1 MPPGEVLANA
11 SAHSPSITSA
21 QLQLAQLGYDEN
33 GPITGTMNA
42 PTVQAVKAFQAA
54 HHLAVTGQL
63 DAPTRQAIQLAA
75 ANA

>member
-1 MPPGEVLANA
+1 
-11 SAHSPSITSA
+11 
-21 QLQLAQLGYDEN
+21 
-33 GPITGTMNA
+33 MNA